1 MPALRCSQ
9 THIDPGRESILREQI
24 PSDRQDGFSQVNTH
38 LCNQYPEDDV
48 TCTPE
53 ASSLVAS
60 FSHFSPPG
68 KLMHLKIQGEI
79 QCNVFSFIRVF
90 AGLAVDYNN
99 SSWY

>member
-9 THIDPGRESILREQI
+9 NHIDPRRECILRGQI
-24 PSDRQDGFSQVNTH
+24 PSDWQDGFSQVNTH
-38 LCNQYPEDDV
+38 LCNQDPEDNV

-53 ASSLVAS
+53 ASLVAS

-90 AGLAVDYNN
+90 AGLVVDYNN